1 MGLTNLLS
9 EIKEQV
15 PRPLT
20 IHIDNQAAIKL
31 GETSIFAKGLRHV
44 NLSYA
49 FINDEVKKGAVKMEF
64 VPSVEQLADILTKP
78 LKRDQHRLL
87 TAQLLKQ
94 L

>member
-1 MGLTNLLS
+1 MGLTNLLT
-9 EIKEQV
+9 EIKERV

-20 IHIDNQAAIKL
+20 VHIDNQAAIKL
-31 GETSIFAKGLRHV
+31 GETSIFVIGLRHV

-64 VPSVEQLADILTKP
+64 VPSAEQLADILTKP
-78 LKRDQHRLL
+78 LKRDQHRLM
-87 TAQLLKQ
+87 TSQLLQQ